1 MQEKRLN
8 MLMLSELRKKGMP
21 MLFSELI
28 ITKKLA
34 STLRKTA
41 SMLSKKT
48 LCCNLISLKPGA
60 VASGFF
66 CEFADVFN
74 LLFLFAVIKYLL
86 IKL

>member
-1 MQEKRLN
+1 MVNL
-8 MLMLSELRKKGMP
+8 LMFSLFRYNGMP

-28 ITKKLA
+28 ITKKLK
-34 STLRKTA
+34 STLKKTA

-48 LCCNLISLKPGA
+48 LCCNSISLKPGA

-74 LLFLFAVIKYLL
+74 LLFLFAVIKYLI